1 MVTKNATETGPTIQ
15 RTTSNA
21 QWIDEVVW
29 CIHCNIQE
37 ELDRCS
43 VICQLYISLTAV
55 FKNTVY
61 GSEQEPTLWIRLQR
75 KMNLLFNEPSNA
87 QWINETVWCI
97 GCNIQQVHI
106 PSLSFHLQVHSDL
119 YTRWINSKRLQLFT
133 FLLTTAMLILRW
145 YTHSIFAPPPSR
157 FNTTAYA
164 ACILQMLPNQLIVMC
179 YNQLLTTKSLYSNPA
194 RYNHNPKQDS
204 LGKQKLVLFPSGTVW
219 IVCHRSHPTKK
230 GVEPVMYPENPP
242 PARRHKMVVMCQIHG
257 IGGRSSVCSVQ
268 VPKGPKEGSEGK
280 VGRPGNQREACR
292 TRGSGETS
300 TWVGYNDCC
309 FTVRFQNNILYWTGL
324 QPTNVTWCRVYS
336 DWWQDWGGDWW
347 QDWWQGWCQGQ

>member
-1 MVTKNATETGPTIQ
+1 MNRWGGVVYPLQYSGRIRSVQRHLSTVYLFNCSVQEHCLRFRTGTNFVNKTATENEPTIQ
-15 RTTSNA
+15 RTT
-21 QWIDEVVW
+21 
-29 CIHCNIQE
+29 
-37 ELDRCS
+37 
-43 VICQLYISLTAV
+43 
-55 FKNTVY
+55 
-61 GSEQEPTLWIRLQR
+61 
-75 KMNLLFNEPSNA
+75 SNA

-204 LGKQKLVLFPSGTVW
+204 LGQHKLVVFPSGTVW

-242 PARRHKMVVMCQIHG
+242 LARRHKMVVMCQIHG

-280 VGRPGNQREACR
+280 VGRPGSQREACH
-292 TRGSGETS
+292 TRGGGETS

-324 QPTNVTWCRVYS
+324 QPTSVT
-336 DWWQDWGGDWW
+336 
-347 QDWWQGWCQGQ
+347 